1 MFTYIADFMLN
12 YHLFNKNVANMI
24 IVIINF
30 VNSHS

>member
-1 MFTYIADFMLN
+1 MLTYITDFMLN

-24 IVIINF
+24 VVITNF